1 LFRIAAEFYFTTR
14 TRKIWLRIRD
24 EKVSEAFPF
33 LNWKRLNL
41 GLDFLNAHKL
51 GLYGE
56 NSFATLAVEYF
67 PRAVTSRAPRGS
79 N

>member
-1 LFRIAAEFYFTTR
+1 V
-14 TRKIWLRIRD
+14 KG
-24 EKVSEAFPF
+24 SEAFPF
-33 LNWKRLNL
+33 LDWKRLNL

-56 NSFATLAVEYF
+56 KSFATLAVEYF
-67 PRAVTSRAPRGS
+67 PRAVTSRAPQGS